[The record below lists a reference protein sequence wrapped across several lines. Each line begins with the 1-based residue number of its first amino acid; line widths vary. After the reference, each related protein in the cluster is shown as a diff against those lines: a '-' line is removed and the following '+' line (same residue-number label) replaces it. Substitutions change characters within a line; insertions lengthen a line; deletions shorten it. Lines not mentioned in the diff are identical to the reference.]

1 MSVTPERC
9 DAWRLV
15 QIGEL
20 LRRSHRAHEQALA
33 QVDRIEV
40 GAELSA
46 TGTVTLTDAVAGEL
60 EALGEAIAEL
70 AAELQVLT
78 AGLPDEAVEV
88 AAEDVRRE
96 AASDLATGIFDEPR
110 ALLAARVLPFEDGWP
125 ALANGLRGS
134 DAHWAWERMTV
145 TQLLGGFRGASAGTV
160 ARVLGEAGVP
170 ARRPFAA
177 CAHEQLMRLAAA
189 LDRHAAV

>member
-1 MSVTPERC
+1 VSVTPDRRHG
-9 DAWRLV
+9 WRLV

-20 LRRSHRAHEQALA
+20 LRRSHRAHELALA
-33 QVDRIEV
+33 QVDRLEV

-46 TGTVTLTDAVAGEL
+46 TGTVTLTDDVAAEL
-60 EALGEAIAEL
+60 ELLGEAIAEL

-78 AGLPDEAVEV
+78 AGLPDEPVDV

-96 AASDLATGIFDEPR
+96 AAGDLATGIFDEAR
-110 ALLAARVLPFEDGWP
+110 ALLAARVLPVHDGWP
-125 ALANGLRGS
+125 ALATGLRGS
-134 DAHWAWERMTV
+134 DAHWGWEQLTV
-145 TQLLGGFRGASAGTV
+145 AQLVGGFRGAPAGRI

-177 CAHEQLMRLAAA
+177 CEHEQVMRLAAA
-189 LDRHAAV
+189 LDRHAAA

>member
-1 MSVTPERC
+1 MSVTPDRC
-9 DAWRLV
+9 HAWRLV

-70 AAELQVLT
+70 ASELQVLT
-78 AGLPDEAVEV
+78 AGLPEEAVEV

-96 AASDLATGIFDEPR
+96 AADDLATGIFDEAR
-110 ALLAARVLPFEDGWP
+110 ALLAARVLPVHDGWP
-125 ALANGLRGS
+125 ALAAGLRGS
-134 DAHWAWERMTV
+134 DAHWGWEQLTV
-145 TQLLGGFRGASAGTV
+145 AQLVGGFRGVHARDV
-160 ARVLGEAGVP
+160 ARVLGEAGMP

-177 CAHEQLMRLAAA
+177 CEHGQLMRLAAA
-189 LDRHAAV
+189 LDRHAAG